1 MDITF
6 TLTPVE
12 IDALVLAFPSL
23 APDAALHAVLEPL
36 TAKMSEARLQR
47 LATLYRTLSA
57 EDQLE
62 ATTLLGAWRES
73 KTPKPAPPVVD
84 APAPAPSKQ
93 GQ

>member
-1 MDITF
+1 MDITV
-6 TLTPVE
+6 TLSPVELDALQLLYPDLTPDVA
-12 IDALVLAFPSL
+12 IHRTLLPLV
-23 APDAALHAVLEPL
+23 DR
-36 TAKMSEARLQR
+36 TSEVRLQR
-47 LATLYRTLSA
+47 LATLYRALSA

-62 ATTLLGAWRES
+62 ATTVLGVWRES